1 MLSHN
6 PLLSRGRN
14 EHFLYLSKCQ
24 VSRKT
29 LAPFHVLHIIW
40 KINSRSAYSLTTAK
54 FVVILNL
61 KKKTQQLLKYSQ
73 LNWQVLVTFPN
84 FLLTVNS
91 CVFHQLRSGWNG
103 LLSYGAG
110 WSAQEIPGTH
120 QSPRGSTE
128 GRATDRGLQ
137 VRHAFKSWVQNHGF
151 SSQTNVGSLNL
162 NHFMC
167 LSVERRCKMMF
178 LQIGSY
184 INLD

>member
-1 MLSHN
+1 M
-6 PLLSRGRN
+6 
-14 EHFLYLSKCQ
+14 
-24 VSRKT
+24 SRKT

-40 KINSRSAYSLTTAK
+40 KINSRSAYSLATAK

-61 KKKTQQLLKYSQ
+61 KLLQLFFTYVAKKKPQQLLKYSQ
-73 LNWQVLVTFPN
+73 LNWQVLVTLPN

-137 VRHAFKSWVQNHGF
+137 VRHAFKGWVQKHGF

-167 LSVERRCKMMF
+167 LPVERRCKMMF